1 MAAKLN
7 KGEMVVSG
15 RANGLGELDPAG
27 SYVRIIYTNDL
38 AIYGL
43 TISEG
48 AALVLSDELRGVAN
62 RPATETSK

>member
-38 AIYGL
+38 ASYGL

-48 AALVLSDELRGVAN
+48 AAAVLADELRGVIN
-62 RPATETSK
+62 RPATSAA